1 VCWSLVTFVGLA
13 DSLAR
18 PRPSQLMEEDRRLI
32 DLKGQC
38 ESKCWIIGHL
48 QLTPEECEMYKGIP
62 VVYDDELVSMPCHLG
77 FAFVRT

>member
-1 VCWSLVTFVGLA
+1 
-13 DSLAR
+13 
-18 PRPSQLMEEDRRLI
+18 MEEDRRLI

-48 QLTPEECEMYKGIP
+48 QLTPEECEMYNGIP

-77 FAFVRT
+77 LAFVRIGLNKDILRTPAGILL